1 MSKKAD
7 FSKLGGLVAP
17 KGVTVEPAADS
28 AQRGSKEVK
37 DEKTKAS
44 KDDIV
49 NLSFKVPN
57 GFRKRFKL
65 AAVHAGITQ
74 NELVVQALQAWEKR

>member
-17 KGVTVEPAADS
+17 KGVTVEPAAD
-28 AQRGSKEVK
+28 ATQRGSKETK
-37 DEKTKAS
+37 DEKTKAAN
-44 KDDIV
+44 DDIV

-57 GFRKRFKL
+57 EFRKRFKL

-74 NELVVQALQAWEKR
+74 NELVMQALKAWEKS

>member
-17 KGVTVEPAADS
+17 KGVTVEPATDS
-28 AQRGSKEVK
+28 VQRGSKVTI

-57 GFRKRFKL
+57 EFRKRFKL
-65 AAVHAGITQ
+65 AAINAGITQ
-74 NELVVQALQAWEKR
+74 NELVVQALKAWEKH